1 MAVGIRLLVVNV
13 ADHVV
18 VVGVVHLDVI
28 GLYISREKF
37 NLLKQHGLL
46 HLSTNNISKT
56 RFNAADHE
64 VFNDNR
70 YIYF

>member
-1 MAVGIRLLVVNV
+1 M
-13 ADHVV
+13 
-18 VVGVVHLDVI
+18 HLDVI

-56 RFNAADHE
+56 RFNAADHG
-64 VFNDNR
+64 VFNDNNKIKSDER
-70 YIYF
+70 RR